1 MILFASENI
10 LRWEWKTMADEQ
22 RQDEGI
28 SLRVNKTFRLNRRSR
43 IRLWR
48 WTQATLATL
57 LTAGSVTNWV
67 DIKLTRKSATQEVA
81 TIKQVV
87 DEKDKEKDVKIEALI
102 KEIQS
107 LTDVWGS
114 HLIWLESEK
123 RFLRSPGSRKR
134 FEDEIIRLRQK
145 MKPIGRAEPGIHA
158 APLLPYPSD
167 FIPKERN

>member
-1 MILFASENI
+1 
-10 LRWEWKTMADEQ
+10 MADE
-22 RQDEGI
+22 RDGI
-28 SLRVNKTFRLNRRSR
+28 SLRINKTFRLNRRAR
-43 IRLWR
+43 LRLWR
-48 WTQATLATL
+48 WTQAVLATL

-87 DEKDKEKDVKIEALI
+87 DEDSREKDAKIEALT
-102 KEIQS
+102 KRIQS
-107 LTDVWGS
+107 LTDIWDS

-145 MKPIGRAEPGIHA
+145 MKPIGSLLPDLHA

-167 FIPKERN
+167 FIPRGKN

>member
-10 LRWEWKTMADEQ
+10 LRWEWKTMADEE
-22 RQDEGI
+22 RDEI

-43 IRLWR
+43 LRLWR
-48 WTQATLATL
+48 WTQAALATL

-145 MKPIGRAEPGIHA
+145 MKPIGQIEPDIRANPPLPSPGS
-158 APLLPYPSD
+158 APV
-167 FIPKERN
+167 RNHND